1 VAIVRSTSIQ
11 GVLVKMR
18 YVVTGGCGFIG
29 SHVVNLLQSRG
40 GKVAIIDKITNRKIV
55 DSEFLNKEAQ
65 HFYMDISNPQ
75 LMEKALL
82 PDDIVIHLAAQS
94 HVDVAFKNPVETTIS
109 NVVGIHS
116 LLAACVKKDV
126 RKLVVMSTDEVYGS
140 TDKIVDV
147 RLLDPANPYSA
158 SKAAADMIVSAY
170 QKMHPELVIT
180 TLRSNNI
187 AGPGQFINNIIPRF
201 SVLGLLNKKFT
212 LHGDGSARR
221 RYLWVKDAA
230 MAICLLAENATQSHI
245 YHIGH
250 HQAFSNLEIAEKIGN
265 YLQLEDYISFE
276 KDRLVN
282 DTIYP
287 ADSSDMM
294 REFQWEPTRNLDDF
308 LPETIEWYRT
318 HLDHFRDLV

>member
-1 VAIVRSTSIQ
+1 
-11 GVLVKMR
+11 MR

-29 SHVVNLLQSRG
+29 AHVVNLLQSKG
-40 GKVAIIDKITNRKIV
+40 KKVAIVDKITNRKTI
-55 DSEFLNKEAQ
+55 DSEFLNEGAQ
-65 HFYMDISNPQ
+65 HFYMDISDPQ

-82 PDDIVIHLAAQS
+82 PDDVVIHLAAQS
-94 HVDVAFKNPVETTIS
+94 HVDVSFKNPVSTTIS

-116 LLAACVKKDV
+116 LLAACVKKGV
-126 RKLVVMSTDEVYGS
+126 KKLIVMSTDEVYGS
-140 TDKIVDV
+140 TDEIVDV

-170 QKMHPELVIT
+170 QKMHPELTIT

-201 SVLGLLNKKFT
+201 SVLGLLDRKFT
-212 LHGDGSARR
+212 MHGDGSARR

-230 MAICLLAENATQSHI
+230 MAIYLLAEHATKSHI

-250 HQAFSNLEIAEKIGN
+250 EQSFSNLEIAKKIGS
-265 YLQLEDYISFE
+265 YLKLEDYISFE
-276 KDRLVN
+276 KDRLIN

-287 ADSSDMM
+287 ADSLDML
-294 REFQWEPTRNLDDF
+294 RDFNWKPTRDLDDF

-318 HLDHFRDLV
+318 HLNHFRDLV

>member
-1 VAIVRSTSIQ
+1 MNVALI
-11 GVLVKMR
+11 
-18 YVVTGGCGFIG
+18 TGISGQDGYYLTRLLLAHHYQVHGIIRRHSQLNDHARLEEFFD
-29 SHVVNLLQSRG
+29 HPNLILHYGDMTDGMNLTR
-40 GKVAIIDKITNRKIV
+40 II
-55 DSEFLNKEAQ
+55 KEV
-65 HFYMDISNPQ
+65 
-75 LMEKALL
+75 E
-82 PDDIVIHLAAQS
+82 PDEIYNLAAQS
-94 HVDVAFKNPVETTIS
+94 HVDVSFKNPVSTTIS

-116 LLAACVKKDV
+116 LLAACVKKGV
-126 RKLVVMSTDEVYGS
+126 KKLIVMSTDEVYGS
-140 TDKIVDV
+140 TDEIVDV

-170 QKMHPELVIT
+170 QKMHPELTIT

-201 SVLGLLNKKFT
+201 SVLGLLDRKFT

-230 MAICLLAENATQSHI
+230 MAIYLLAEHATKSQI

-250 HQAFSNLEIAEKIGN
+250 DQSFSNLEVAEKIGS
-265 YLQLEDYISFE
+265 YLKLEDYISFE
-276 KDRLVN
+276 KDRLIN

-287 ADSSDMM
+287 ADSLDML
-294 REFQWEPTRNLDDF
+294 RDFDWKPTRDLDDF